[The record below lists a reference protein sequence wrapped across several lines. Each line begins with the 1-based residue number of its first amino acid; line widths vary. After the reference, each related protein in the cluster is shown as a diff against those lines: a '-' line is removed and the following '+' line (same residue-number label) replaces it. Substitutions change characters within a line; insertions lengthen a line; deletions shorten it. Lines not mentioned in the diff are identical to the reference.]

1 MDLACFAHPEID
13 VWERRL
19 RSERPLWTTTQ
30 HALARGAA
38 YLPRLRDMFA
48 EGGLPSSLALL
59 PVIESG
65 FGTDAGS
72 PSGCRGLWQLK
83 ASTARRFGL
92 VVNRRRDERLEPDLA
107 TRAAARY
114 LALLHAHYGDWPLA
128 LAAYNVGEGRVDR
141 ARGRAPGASFWQ
153 LADDRRLPRASRDYV
168 ARFLA
173 LVRVVD
179 GAADC

>member
-1 MDLACFAHPEID
+1 MDLACFAHPVID
-13 VWERRL
+13 VWEHRL
-19 RSERPLWTTTQ
+19 RAERPLWGDTM

-38 YLPRLRDMFA
+38 YLPHLRDVFSA
-48 EGGLPSSLALL
+48 GGLPSSLALL
-59 PVIESG
+59 PAIESS
-65 FGTDAGS
+65 FGIDAMSRTGS
-72 PSGCRGLWQLK
+72 RGLWQLK
-83 ASTARRFGL
+83 AVTARRFGL
-92 VVNRRRDERLEPDLA
+92 VVNRRRDDRLEPDLA

-141 ARGRAPGASFWQ
+141 ARRGDPSASFWQ
-153 LADDRRLPRASRDYV
+153 LAEDRRLPAASRDYV

-179 GAADC
+179 GAGAC